1 MSTLLQL
8 NSSLFGENG
17 VSTQLADDFVRNW
30 QASHPQGRLIKRD
43 LVSQPL
49 LHMDGDTLGALMSSP
64 DQRSPA
70 QQAMV
75 DEADT
80 LIRELQQ
87 AEVVVIGAPMY
98 NFSVPSQLKSWF
110 DRVARA
116 GVTFRYTEQ
125 GAQGLLSGK
134 KVYVFTSRGGVHQGQ
149 TSDGVTPWLRTI
161 LGFLGMDEVEFIYA
175 EGLNLGEQARAEG
188 LAHAREQLAQLLA
201 A

>member
-17 VSTQLADDFVRNW
+17 VSTQLADAFVRNW
-30 QASHPQGRLIKRD
+30 QTSHPQGRLIKRD
-43 LVSQPL
+43 LITQPL

-64 DQRSPA
+64 DQRGPA
-70 QQAMV
+70 QQALV

-80 LIRELQQ
+80 LINELQQ

-134 KVYVFTSRGGVHQGQ
+134 KVYVFTSRGGLHQGQ
-149 TSDGVTPWLRTI
+149 ASDGVTPWLRTI

-188 LAHAREQLAQLLA
+188 LAQARKQLSQLAA
-201 A
+201 